1 MNADLHSAQR
11 VLTEPPRAHFDNNS
25 TAGDDLSQA
34 IQNEPGVVLRV
45 SPSVEDHAALQR
57 ICERTRWKT
66 AEAYTFEEALVRV
79 AKEQPDVVLCEAN
92 LPDGT
97 WRELL
102 AELSHGQNPP
112 YLIVT
117 SRLADESMWAEV
129 LNLGGYDVLAQPF
142 EPVEIYRVVGF
153 ACQRHRE
160 QNDHGTKH

>member
-1 MNADLHSAQR
+1 MNANLRSAPR
-11 VLTEPPRAHFDNNS
+11 ARTEPPRAHFDSNS
-25 TAGDDLSQA
+25 KAGDDLSQA
-34 IQNEPGVVLRV
+34 IQNGRGVLLRV
-45 SPSVEDHAALQR
+45 SPSAEDHAALER
-57 ICERTRWKT
+57 ICERTRWRT
-66 AEAYTFEEALVRV
+66 TEAYTFQEALVRM
-79 AKEQPDVVLCEAN
+79 AEEQPDVVLCEAN

-97 WRELL
+97 WRDLL
-102 AELSHGQNPP
+102 AELSHGSNPP

-117 SRLADESMWAEV
+117 SRLADESLWAEV